1 MGTRLSN
8 IIGGLLLC
16 LIFTLLGSKMPTPP
30 GNKIDNVFFVAI
42 FSHLAF
48 LILGVLSFILR
59 FSNFIYRHTFF
70 YVFMGISNAWLGV
83 LEFTLYFIGKV
94 NSGALEAGVPNLVIG
109 IILLIDEFIHKP
121 SSQSSS

>member
-1 MGTRLSN
+1 METRLSN

-70 YVFMGISNAWLGV
+70 YVFIGISNAWLGV

-94 NSGALEAGVPNLVIG
+94 NSGALEAGIPNLVIG
-109 IILLIDEFIHKP
+109 IILLIDEFRHKP

>member
-1 MGTRLSN
+1 
-8 IIGGLLLC
+8 
-16 LIFTLLGSKMPTPP
+16 MPTPP

-70 YVFMGISNAWLGV
+70 YVFIGISNAWLGV

-94 NSGALEAGVPNLVIG
+94 NSGALEAGIPNLVIG
-109 IILLIDEFIHKP
+109 IILLIDEFRHKP

>member
-1 MGTRLSN
+1 MKTRLSN
-8 IIGGLLLC
+8 IIGGIILC
-16 LIFTLLGSKMPTPP
+16 LVFTLLGSKMPTPL
-30 GNKIDNVFFVAI
+30 GNKIDNVFFVAV

-70 YVFMGISNAWLGV
+70 YVFMGIGNAWLGV

-94 NSGALEAGVPNLVIG
+94 NSGALEAGIPNLLIG
-109 IILLIDEFIHKP
+109 VILLIDEYKHNP
-121 SSQSSS
+121 SSQSHS

>member
-1 MGTRLSN
+1 METRLSN

-16 LIFTLLGSKMPTPP
+16 LVFTLLGSKMPTPP

-48 LILGVLSFILR
+48 LILGVLSFILL

-70 YVFMGISNAWLGV
+70 YMFMGISNAWLGV

-94 NSGALEAGVPNLVIG
+94 NSGALEAGVPNLIIG
-109 IILLIDEFIHKP
+109 LVLLIDEFKHKT
-121 SSQSSS
+121 SNH

>member
-1 MGTRLSN
+1 METRLSN

-109 IILLIDEFIHKP
+109 IILLIDEFRHKP
-121 SSQSSS
+121 SSQSPS

>member
-1 MGTRLSN
+1 METRLSN

-109 IILLIDEFIHKP
+109 IILLIDEFRHKP
-121 SSQSSS
+121 SSQFPS